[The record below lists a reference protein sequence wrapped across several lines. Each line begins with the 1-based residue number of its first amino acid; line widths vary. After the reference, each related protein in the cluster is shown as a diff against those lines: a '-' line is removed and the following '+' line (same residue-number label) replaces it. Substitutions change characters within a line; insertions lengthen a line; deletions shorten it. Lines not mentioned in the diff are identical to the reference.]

1 VGADNRVPRGAGRIC
16 VEEIWAGGLVGPGWE
31 QAKQKLAQENT
42 IDIALLI
49 VGEV

>member
-1 VGADNRVPRGAGRIC
+1 
-16 VEEIWAGGLVGPGWE
+16 VEEIWRAAWFGPGWE